1 MGNKFSRRRAVVDER
16 YTRTQGLYQHRDVD
30 PRKLRRLI
38 LNGQL
43 APCFPGAEDSGLE
56 LDECPIC
63 FLFYPSLNRSKCC
76 TKGICT
82 ECFLQ
87 IKSPHSARPT
97 QCPFCKTSSYVV
109 EYRGA
114 KTTEEKGVEQA
125 EEQKVIEAKI
135 RIRQKEL
142 HDEEERMLKQ
152 EEDQG
157 QNVVP
162 ERFRRNFSNLHG
174 FTLCTDDVQVQEMA
188 SANEQ
193 DARLDTDS
201 DPASQPVPTSQPD
214 GVPRQLAAGTEP
226 ASTASHASRLRGSSF
241 HRLNRMDDF
250 DLDLEE
256 IMVMEAIWLSI
267 QGFGLEEK
275 TEEAD
280 ARLGDCEE
288 QGQTHS
294 DRLQLRR
301 VLNNSR
307 NTLNENN
314 ITENMGPAQELHE
327 TQTSIGR
334 SSVTSGLAGAIAAL
348 AERQA
353 TSNGSISTSDQACV
367 IDSQTLENEPL
378 SLQSNNEGFNELLNV
393 NAAPRP
399 VPLSATGN
407 NGGEKRQTEE
417 KYQTQDTINQV
428 ETSHGQGLNNWIEVS
443 IDSGRTI
450 SRLVR
455 EESRSSLS
463 DWLQDHSSEAVE
475 VGTSVSSSVPSAS
488 ELPWEGSDFLPPQ
501 SIGNIEPPGLA
512 QPALLLPDS
521 FEEQMMLAMAL
532 SLAEA
537 QAQALRQ

>member
-43 APCFPGAEDSGLE
+43 APCFPGAEDSTLE

-114 KTTEEKGVEQA
+114 KTVEEKGVEQA

-142 HDEEERMLKQ
+142 LDEEERMLRQ

-157 QNVVP
+157 QNTVP
-162 ERFRRNFSNLHG
+162 DRLRRNFSNLHG
-174 FTLCTDDVQVQEMA
+174 FTLPSDGLQEVQRMT

-193 DARLDTDS
+193 DAGSDTDS
-201 DPASQPVPTSQPD
+201 VPAIQPVQTSQLES
-214 GVPRQLAAGTEP
+214 VTRQIAGPQIGTEP
-226 ASTASHASRLRGSSF
+226 APEGAACTASQASRLGGSTF
-241 HRLNRMDDF
+241 HRLNRVEDF

-267 QGFGLEEK
+267 Q
-275 TEEAD
+275 
-280 ARLGDCEE
+280 E
-288 QGQTHS
+288 QGQTLAN
-294 DRLQLRR
+294 RPQLRR
-301 VLNNSR
+301 VLNNARSA
-307 NTLNENN
+307 LDENSV
-314 ITENMGPAQELHE
+314 TENVAPVLQESHE
-327 TQTSIGR
+327 TQLSIGR

-353 TSNGSISTSDQACV
+353 TSSESIPTGS
-367 IDSQTLENEPL
+367 NEP
-378 SLQSNNEGFNELLNV
+378 SNV
-393 NAAPRP
+393 NAPQRR
-399 VPLSATGN
+399 VPLSATGI
-407 NGGEKRQTEE
+407 NGGEQRQTEE
-417 KYQTQDTINQV
+417 KHQTGEV
-428 ETSHGQGLNNWIEVS
+428 TSLNNWIEVS
-443 IDSGRTI
+443 VESGRTF
-450 SRLVR
+450 SSLGG
-455 EESRSSLS
+455 EESRTSLS

-488 ELPWEGSDFLPPQ
+488 DLPWDGPDFLPPH
-501 SIGNIEPPGLA
+501 SIENIDRPPGLT
-512 QPALLLPDS
+512 QPTVMLPDS

-537 QAQALRQ
+537 QAQALRE